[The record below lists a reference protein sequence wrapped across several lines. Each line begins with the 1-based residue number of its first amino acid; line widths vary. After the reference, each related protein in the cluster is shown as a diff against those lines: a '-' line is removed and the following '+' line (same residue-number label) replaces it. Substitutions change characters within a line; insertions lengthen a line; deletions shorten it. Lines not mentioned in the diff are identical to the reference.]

1 MQIWNILDIQPTN
14 DLSVIKKAYARK
26 LKQHHPEDDP
36 EGYQRLR
43 EAYDQAVRAAKR
55 NIKLD
60 SFRDFTEEAA
70 AEREESGQSDPGQ
83 DEQKEEDK
91 PVVIP
96 SRMLFAESG
105 YEEREE
111 AGQPVVVPSR
121 MLFAEPTPIVRTA
134 EQRLNEFMEK
144 VTLMY
149 RDIAQRIEIDSW
161 LKLLNDDIM
170 WDVKLQREVRQQMTV
185 FLNRNPHLPR
195 DIWQLLESS
204 FCLKERVRDDRES
217 FSRQFPNVFLH
228 VFADPYY
235 ATSLR
240 FSFLTKAGG
249 IDCEAFLRYRLGAL
263 LALKHNHM
271 EQAEEML
278 NRAYELFPDD
288 PDLLRLQAEYF
299 LRLGS
304 LSRALT
310 AIDRSMALTPDDP
323 ELCWYR
329 ARIYV
334 KSNRLTE
341 AIHDVKYFLS
351 LNPGHLGALSL
362 AAKCYTKLGDPASA
376 RDMYL
381 RLLELQPDDIE
392 ALVCLAEGAHPETGP
407 TSLPASPAEHAASRL
422 PEQQAGVNKS
432 SFFSIKNL
440 PLILVLGWFFL
451 FLIRMLFR

>member
-1 MQIWNILDIQPTN
+1 MWNILDIEPTN
-14 DLSVIKKAYARK
+14 ELSVIKKAYARK

-55 NIKLD
+55 NLKLD
-60 SFRDFTEEAA
+60 SFRDLTEEAA
-70 AEREESGQSDPGQ
+70 AEKEESGQSDPGQ
-83 DEQKEEDK
+83 DEQKEEGQ

-96 SRMLFAESG
+96 SRMLFTDPAARVKST
-105 YEEREE
+105 EERL
-111 AGQPVVVPSR
+111 S
-121 MLFAEPTPIVRTA
+121 
-134 EQRLNEFMEK
+134 EFIEK
-144 VTLMY
+144 VTVVY
-149 RDIAQRIEIDSW
+149 RDIVQRIDMDSW
-161 LKLLNDDIM
+161 QKLLYDDIM
-170 WDVKLQREVRQQMTV
+170 WDVKLQREVYKRMTV
-185 FLNRNPHLPR
+185 FLDRHPYLPR
-195 DIWQLLESS
+195 DVWQLLESS
-204 FCLKERVRDDRES
+204 FCWKEKAQDDRES

-240 FSFLTKAGG
+240 FTFLTKAGD

-299 LRLGS
+299 LRLGT

-310 AIDRSMALTPDDP
+310 AIDRWIALTPDDP
-323 ELCWYR
+323 ELYWYR

-341 AIHDVKYFLS
+341 AIQDVTYFLS
-351 LNPGHLGALSL
+351 LNPGHPGALSL

-392 ALVCLAEGAHPETGP
+392 ALVCLAEVAHPETGP
-407 TSLPASPAEHAASRL
+407 TSLPASPTASVDQLPAQDTERAASRL
-422 PEQQAGVNKS
+422 PEEHARANKS

-440 PLILVLGWFFL
+440 TLILVLGWFCL
-451 FLIRMLFR
+451 NLIRMLFR

>member
-1 MQIWNILDIQPTN
+1 MWNILDIEPTN
-14 DLSVIKKAYARK
+14 ELSVIKKAYARK

-55 NIKLD
+55 KLTLD
-60 SFRDFTEEAA
+60 SSHDLTEETAG
-70 AEREESGQSDPGQ
+70 ERGKSGQSDTRQ
-83 DEQKEEDK
+83 DEHEEDDN
-91 PVVIP
+91 PVVIS
-96 SRMLFAESG
+96 SRMLFANPADRVQST
-105 YEEREE
+105 EE
-111 AGQPVVVPSR
+111 
-121 MLFAEPTPIVRTA
+121 
-134 EQRLNEFMEK
+134 RLNEFIEK
-144 VTLMY
+144 VNGVY
-149 RDIAQRIEIDSW
+149 RDIAQRIDINSW

-170 WDVKLQREVRQQMTV
+170 WDVKLQREVRQRMTV
-185 FLNRNPHLPR
+185 FLDRHPYLPR
-195 DIWQLLESS
+195 DVWQLLESS
-204 FCLKERVRDDRES
+204 FCWKEGVQDDRES
-217 FSRQFPNVFLH
+217 FSRLFPNVFLH

-240 FSFLTKAGG
+240 FTFLTKAGD
-249 IDCEAFLRYRLGAL
+249 IDCEAFLAYRLGAL
-263 LALKHNHM
+263 LALKHHHM

-299 LRLGS
+299 LRLGT

-310 AIDRSMALTPDDP
+310 AIDRWIALTPNDP
-323 ELCWYR
+323 ELYWYR

-341 AIHDVKYFLS
+341 AIQDVTYFLS
-351 LNPGHLGALSL
+351 LNPGHPGALSL

-376 RDMYL
+376 RDMYF

-392 ALVCLAEGAHPETGP
+392 ALVYLAEGAHPETGP
-407 TSLPASPAEHAASRL
+407 TSLPASPTASIDHLSAQNTKRVASRL
-422 PEQQAGVNKS
+422 PEEHAGANKS